1 VFRDGVPHR
10 GFGRWSRHLVF
21 GGAWGLR
28 LKTGGP
34 DWNLDDPDQ
43 WGEAYLLLG
52 GDGSDLRFGSTSSA

>member
-1 VFRDGVPHR
+1 MACLIEDSGDGAC
-10 GFGRWSRHLVF
+10 HLVF

-43 WGEAYLLLG
+43 WGETYLLLG
-52 GDGSDLRFGSTSSA
+52 GDGSDLRFVSVSSA